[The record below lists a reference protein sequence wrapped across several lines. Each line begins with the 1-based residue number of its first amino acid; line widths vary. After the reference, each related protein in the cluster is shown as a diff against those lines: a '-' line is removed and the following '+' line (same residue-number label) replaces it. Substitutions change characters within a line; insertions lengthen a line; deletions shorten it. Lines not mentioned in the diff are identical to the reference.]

1 MGCRVLTAALQGNCK
16 AATYPFRAP
25 DAFQMP
31 DAPGK
36 IGQMRKVTFVFLA
49 GILFLTPAAPA
60 RAQTD
65 TDQKKAAENAPVRP
79 RLGQA
84 GSQQELDDY
93 NKMHNAYDPSLKKIL
108 IDDFV
113 AKYPDSGLLAYVYQD
128 GVYLGRQT
136 NNMEMMS
143 DYGEKSLELWPDNY
157 TLLTELGSV
166 YVQRDR
172 VDQAEVKAKRALELV
187 AAADKP
193 PRMSDQQWI
202 EGKKMLLASN
212 YATLGYVHLR
222 RAQASQDPVLRRHEA
237 DAAISPFTS
246 ALEYH
251 PIDDFSFYG
260 LGFAYAILNDYPNA
274 ESNLAK
280 AVAVNAIVV
289 ASARSLLEEIYKS
302 QHMQSL
308 NGLDQVIARAKA
320 ELGIS

>member
-1 MGCRVLTAALQGNCK
+1 MRP
-16 AATYPFRAP
+16 ATPTDFERQASP
-25 DAFQMP
+25 SRPPCAFQMP
-31 DAPGK
+31 DVPGK
-36 IGQMRKVTFVFLA
+36 IAQMRTNTFCFLVGIFVTGLMPTA
-49 GILFLTPAAPA
+49 GAQNQNQQAAVV
-60 RAQTD
+60 TV
-65 TDQKKAAENAPVRP
+65 PVKP

-93 NKMHNAYDPSLKKIL
+93 NKMHNAYDPTLKKIL

-113 AKYPDSGLLAYVYQD
+113 SKYPDSGLLAYVYQD

-136 NNMEMMS
+136 NNIEMMA
-143 DYGEKSLELWPDNY
+143 DYGEKSLDMWPDNY

-172 VDQAEVKAKRALELV
+172 VDQAEVKAKRALDLV
-187 AAADKP
+187 AKADKP
-193 PRMSDQQWI
+193 ARMSDQQWI

-212 YATLGYVHLR
+212 YTTLGYVHLR
-222 RAQASQDPVLRRHEA
+222 RAQASQDPLVRRNEA
-237 DAAISPFTS
+237 DSAISPFTT

-260 LGFAYAILNDYPNA
+260 IGFAYAILNDYPNA

-289 ASARSLLEEIYKS
+289 ASARTLLEDIYRS

-308 NGLDQVIARAKA
+308 DGIDQVIARARA

>member
-1 MGCRVLTAALQGNCK
+1 MAKMRNRSIVFFACIFLLCLMPSAGAQVEKQQK
-16 AATYPFRAP
+16 AVE
-25 DAFQMP
+25 
-31 DAPGK
+31 
-36 IGQMRKVTFVFLA
+36 I
-49 GILFLTPAAPA
+49 
-60 RAQTD
+60 
-65 TDQKKAAENAPVRP
+65 APVKP

-84 GSQQELDDY
+84 ESQQELDDY
-93 NKMHNAYDPSLKKIL
+93 NKMHNEYDPAMKKAL

-136 NNMEMMS
+136 NNIEMMAE
-143 DYGEKSLELWPDNY
+143 YGEKSLELWPDNY

-172 VDQAEVKAKRALELV
+172 VDQAEVKAQRALELV
-187 AAADKP
+187 VGADKP
-193 PRMSDQQWI
+193 ARMTEQQWI

-212 YATLGYVHLR
+212 YTTLGYVHLR
-222 RAQASQDPVLRRHEA
+222 RAQASQDPLVRRNEA
-237 DAAISPFTS
+237 DSAITPFTS
-246 ALEYH
+246 ALEFH

-289 ASARSLLEEIYKS
+289 ASARALLEEIYKS

-308 NGLDQVIARAKA
+308 NGIEQVIARARA